1 MKMNTKKQIKGSQTA
16 KAGFKNETDVIET
29 FNAWQTDLIA
39 QAWLQKMNYDLDNIE
54 FVYAEKIKGSFKADI
69 QVRVTIKLKSLL
81 DVQNVQVKLVS
92 NKKGFNQIDK
102 RWVHNYVELWDI
114 PSEVETILKHY
125 TGELPPQY
133 TNVKD
138 SRRMFIDEFTE
149 KEQEV
154 LWHFFNTHKVLILS
168 DILKGRGTFAA
179 EWMLVVRKTSSQEW
193 VLEPINKVLDFYAQ
207 GDIQFTEKG
216 NIKIGRVT
224 CQRKGGDGGRKT
236 AQMLQFKIDPTA
248 LFTLESTKEESK

>member
-1 MKMNTKKQIKGSQTA
+1 MDIKTKEQIKGSQTA
-16 KAGFKNETDVIET
+16 KAGFQNEKDVVET
-29 FNAWQTDLIA
+29 FNAWQTNVIA
-39 QAWLQKMNYDLDNIE
+39 QAWLQKMNYILEDIE
-54 FVYAEKIKGSFKADI
+54 FVQAEKITGAFKADI

-81 DVQNVQVKLVS
+81 DVQNIQVKLVS

-102 RWVHNYVELWDI
+102 RWVHSYVELWQMS
-114 PSEVETILKHY
+114 SEVERLLKHY
-125 TGELPPQY
+125 TGELTPVRKD
-133 TNVKD
+133 VKD
-138 SRRMFIDEFTE
+138 ARRMFINEFTE
-149 KEQEV
+149 KEQDV
-154 LWHFFNTHKVLILS
+154 LWDFFNTHKVLILS

-193 VLEPINKVLDFYAQ
+193 VLESINKVLDFYAQ